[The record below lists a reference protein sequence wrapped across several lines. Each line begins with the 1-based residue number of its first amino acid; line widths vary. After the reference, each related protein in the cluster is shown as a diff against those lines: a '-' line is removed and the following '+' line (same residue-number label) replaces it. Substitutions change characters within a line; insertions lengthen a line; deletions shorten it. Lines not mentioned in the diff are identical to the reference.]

1 MKRLLFILTAF
12 ATLWGG
18 VGCTNDNDTTE
29 YYLVIDPE
37 TVNLGDATEQS
48 FDLTITSNVHYRINP
63 QDSWITVS
71 ESSSEGDTRIYS
83 VSIEEN
89 TSTESRTGTVNIIG
103 DNVTPQRLTINQAG
117 KETEEPD
124 PDPTVEYLGVGI
136 FAQWNLG
143 DDVTINESTFT
154 TEEAIP
160 VTGNG
165 GAYAIASEGNAK
177 IEFYYGDQTDVMVLT
192 EGGSA
197 YKGTSR
203 AVGGNGDLYVKGGM
217 AGDYWLLTVTPEKTI
232 PAGSVIKFTFSFG
245 IGNTTT
251 DKWMLEYSCD
261 GGEYLPIGETTKATD
276 TWTQLFSTGEAA
288 SGSMEV
294 TYNYLVRN
302 KYQLSEKQ
310 FTVTED
316 TEELKIRM
324 MAAGCLCPFSK
335 VPTQK
340 GDCINNSLESR
351 FSPTVKYLED
361 GTANEAGGQPVILE
375 IVSVPA
381 E

>member
-1 MKRLLFILTAF
+1 
-12 ATLWGG
+12 
-18 VGCTNDNDTTE
+18 
-29 YYLVIDPE
+29 
-37 TVNLGDATEQS
+37 
-48 FDLTITSNVHYRINP
+48 
-63 QDSWITVS
+63 
-71 ESSSEGDTRIYS
+71 
-83 VSIEEN
+83 
-89 TSTESRTGTVNIIG
+89 
-103 DNVTPQRLTINQAG
+103 
-117 KETEEPD
+117 
-124 PDPTVEYLGVGI
+124 
-136 FAQWNLG
+136 
-143 DDVTINESTFT
+143 
-154 TEEAIP
+154 
-160 VTGNG
+160 
-165 GAYAIASEGNAK
+165 
-177 IEFYYGDQTDVMVLT
+177 MVLT

-276 TWTQLFSTGEAA
+276 TWTQFFSTGEAA